1 MKLGHWPKR
10 SKNASKSS
18 PLYYWRFQRQIQEK
32 HFGGFLAWKFKF
44 NFPIPSWKWNF
55 LVIFWS
61 FPSFS
66 QVCTLRVCEHDIGVK
81 WPSEEYSNI
90 VNASVVISSLSS
102 PPREKKTSISLL
114 LKACKEPLKPNPNGK
129 QIYRFFNWFKKC
141 CCCHFL

>member
-1 MKLGHWPKR
+1 MKSGHQPKR
-10 SKNASKSS
+10 SKNASKSHIIGDFNARPKKKNLS
-18 PLYYWRFQRQIQEK
+18 R
-32 HFGGFLAWKFKF
+32 FLAWKFKF